1 MNNTIETIVSTFY
14 TKLFKI
20 TEIISII
27 TITLGIIFYF
37 FWILGLATILILIIF
52 FLYTTFL
59 SKKVSILLESTLEKQ
74 SQFNS
79 FLADFLKNLPTLYAL
94 NKFDKL
100 EGVIDIKYQ
109 SLLKYE
115 KKYWKLSN
123 FISFVNKNTS
133 KLFAFLVTISL
144 VFFSLWNSY
153 NNLNDQV
160 AIFANISLMALAQL
174 SFDSFFTNI
183 EELFDLLPN
192 LIASRKNIKN
202 FKQNPLFEVENP
214 KNELQDL
221 EEAFSSISIKNLNY
235 KIEDRILFNNLN
247 LEIQKGKKYLLKGAN
262 GSGKSTFS
270 RILLGIEKEFKG
282 QILINNKYDIKKL
295 KPGSINEYINYVYN
309 NSDLINASALENI
322 TLLETKTKE
331 EIIPLLDKINYQN
344 LELEKTIEIDTDN
357 FSTGQIQKIHLGRS
371 LYKPKEILIID
382 EGLSSL
388 DKENFDKIV
397 YGLLSNKDLTLIF
410 ITHHFNNKFLSKFDQ
425 IISLD

>member
-1 MNNTIETIVSTFY
+1 MKLIKRFQSFLLRVTFKEYNEKSPGYYYSQMNNTIETIVSTFY

-59 SKKVSILLESTLEKQ
+59 SKKVSILLETTLEKQ

-94 NKFDKL
+94 NKSDKL

-295 KPGSINEYINYVYN
+295 KPDSINEYINYVYN
-309 NSDLINASALENI
+309 NSDLINVSALENI

-344 LELEKTIEIDTDN
+344 L
-357 FSTGQIQKIHLGRS
+357 
-371 LYKPKEILIID
+371 
-382 EGLSSL
+382 
-388 DKENFDKIV
+388 
-397 YGLLSNKDLTLIF
+397 
-410 ITHHFNNKFLSKFDQ
+410 
-425 IISLD
+425 

>member
-1 MNNTIETIVSTFY
+1 
-14 TKLFKI
+14 
-20 TEIISII
+20 
-27 TITLGIIFYF
+27 
-37 FWILGLATILILIIF
+37 
-52 FLYTTFL
+52 
-59 SKKVSILLESTLEKQ
+59 
-74 SQFNS
+74 
-79 FLADFLKNLPTLYAL
+79 
-94 NKFDKL
+94 
-100 EGVIDIKYQ
+100 
-109 SLLKYE
+109 
-115 KKYWKLSN
+115 
-123 FISFVNKNTS
+123 
-133 KLFAFLVTISL
+133 
-144 VFFSLWNSY
+144 
-153 NNLNDQV
+153 
-160 AIFANISLMALAQL
+160 MALAQL

-183 EELFDLLPN
+183 EELFDSFPN
-192 LIASRKNIKN
+192 LIASWRNIKN

-235 KIEDRILFNNLN
+235 KLEDRVLFNNLN

-309 NSDLINASALENI
+309 NSDLINASTLENI

-410 ITHHFNNKFLSKFDQ
+410 ITHHFDYKFVSKFDQ

>member
-1 MNNTIETIVSTFY
+1 
-14 TKLFKI
+14 
-20 TEIISII
+20 
-27 TITLGIIFYF
+27 
-37 FWILGLATILILIIF
+37 
-52 FLYTTFL
+52 
-59 SKKVSILLESTLEKQ
+59 
-74 SQFNS
+74 
-79 FLADFLKNLPTLYAL
+79 
-94 NKFDKL
+94 
-100 EGVIDIKYQ
+100 
-109 SLLKYE
+109 
-115 KKYWKLSN
+115 
-123 FISFVNKNTS
+123 
-133 KLFAFLVTISL
+133 
-144 VFFSLWNSY
+144 
-153 NNLNDQV
+153 
-160 AIFANISLMALAQL
+160 MALVQL

-202 FKQNPLFEVENP
+202 FKQNPLFKVENP

-295 KPGSINEYINYVYN
+295 KPDSINEYINYVYN

-357 FSTGQIQKIHLGRS
+357 FSTGQIQKFILVDHYTNLKKFWS
-371 LYKPKEILIID
+371 LM
-382 EGLSSL
+382 
-388 DKENFDKIV
+388 
-397 YGLLSNKDLTLIF
+397 KDYLV
-410 ITHHFNNKFLSKFDQ
+410 
-425 IISLD
+425 